1 MWKITLRSRTVG
13 SVTVTD
19 GSDLGRVLTEG
30 SGQATGTASSRRYD
44 LEPASTTTISFD
56 GSKYQGASAVS
67 VAPNADS
74 GRIAVLRTEAFGAEG
89 QLIKQSTAALLVAG
103 AAVGAGW
110 GTYRHV
116 KDRLVDETKTA
127 ERYL

>member
-1 MWKITLRSRTVG
+1 
-13 SVTVTD
+13 
-19 GSDLGRVLTEG
+19 
-30 SGQATGTASSRRYD
+30 

-74 GRIAVLRTEAFGAEG
+74 GRIAVLRTEAFGAKG

>member
-30 SGQATGTASSRRYD
+30 SRQATGTASSRRYD

-56 GSKYQGASAVS
+56 GSKYQGASAIS

-74 GRIAVLRTEAFGAEG
+74 GRIAVLRTEAFGAKG

-110 GTYRHV
+110 GNVPPCEGPSR
-116 KDRLVDETKTA
+116 
-127 ERYL
+127 